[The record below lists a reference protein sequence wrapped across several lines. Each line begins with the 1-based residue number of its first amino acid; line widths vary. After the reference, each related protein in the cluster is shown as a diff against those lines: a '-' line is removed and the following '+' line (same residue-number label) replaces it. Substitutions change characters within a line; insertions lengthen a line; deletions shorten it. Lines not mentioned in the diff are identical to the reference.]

1 MAKDVKRSYDS
12 TGRSRQAQENHDR
25 ISRVA
30 HDLFVEHGYGNTTI
44 ADVAQAAGVSQETV
58 YKAFG
63 NKTTLLRRAWFVTM
77 RGDGGDETLYDR
89 PETQEVLQLPDLADR
104 IDGFARL
111 TTERNRLIGPL
122 LRAVEGAAEVE
133 SGAREMLDTWKAR
146 LIDVATKFAH
156 AAAETEQ
163 LAIPQDECRDITYA
177 MLDGALWHRFVLER
191 GWTDERYA
199 DWLSAQ
205 WRRQFV
211 RKPAP
216 SSALD

>member
-1 MAKDVKRSYDS
+1 MMRDVKRSYDS
-12 TGRSRQAQENHDR
+12 TGRTRQAQDNRER

-44 ADVAQAAGVSQETV
+44 AGVAKAAGVSQETV

-63 NKTTLLRRAWFVTM
+63 NKANLLRSAWFVMM
-77 RGDGGDETLYDR
+77 RGDTKDQTLYDR
-89 PETQEVLQLPDLADR
+89 PETQEVLERADLADR

-111 TTERNRLIGPL
+111 ITERNRRIAPL
-122 LRAVEGAAEVE
+122 LRAVEGAAGAEP
-133 SGAREMLDTWKAR
+133 GAREMLDTWKAR

-163 LAIPQDECRDITYA
+163 LALPEEECRDITYA

-199 DWLSAQ
+199 EWLSTQ
-205 WRRQFV
+205 WRRQFTTT
-211 RKPAP
+211 
-216 SSALD
+216 

>member
-1 MAKDVKRSYDS
+1 MPQVVKRSYDS
-12 TGRSRQAQENHDR
+12 SGRARQAQENRDR

-44 ADVAQAAGVSQETV
+44 AGVAKAAGVSQETV

-63 NKTTLLRRAWFVTM
+63 NKATLLRSAWFVMM
-77 RGDGGDETLYDR
+77 RGDGEETTLYDR
-89 PETQEVLQLPDLADR
+89 PQTQHVLERPDLAER

-111 TTERNRLIGPL
+111 TTERNRRIGPL
-122 LRAVEGAAEVE
+122 LRAVEGAAATEP
-133 SGAREMLDTWKAR
+133 GAREMLDTWKAR

-163 LAIPQDECRDITYA
+163 LAIPEEECRDITYA
-177 MLDGALWHRFVLER
+177 MLDGALWHRFVVER

-199 DWLSAQ
+199 EWLSTQ
-205 WRRQFV
+205 WRRQFTT
-211 RKPAP
+211 
-216 SSALD
+216 S

>member
-12 TGRSRQAQENHDR
+12 SGRSRQAQENHDR

-44 ADVAQAAGVSQETV
+44 VGVARAAGVSPETV

-63 NKTTLLRRAWFVTM
+63 NKATLLRSAWFVRM
-77 RGDGGDETLYDR
+77 RGDGQDKTLYDR

-111 TTERNRLIGPL
+111 ITERNRLIAPL
-122 LRAVEGAAEVE
+122 LRAIEGAAAAEP
-133 SGAREMLDTWKAR
+133 GAREMLDAWKAR
-146 LIDVATKFAH
+146 LIDVATRFAR

-163 LAIPQDECRDITYA
+163 LAIPEDECRDITYA
-177 MLDGALWHRFVLER
+177 MLDGALWHRFVVER
-191 GWTDERYA
+191 GWSDERYA
-199 DWLSAQ
+199 DWLSTQ
-205 WRRQFV
+205 WRRQFT
-211 RKPAP
+211 
-216 SSALD
+216 SS

>member
-1 MAKDVKRSYDS
+1 MTQDVKRSYDS
-12 TGRSRQAQENHDR
+12 TGRTRQAQENRDR

-44 ADVAQAAGVSQETV
+44 AGVAKAAGVSQETV

-63 NKTTLLRRAWFVTM
+63 NKAALLRSAWFVTM
-77 RGDGGDETLYDR
+77 RGDGEPKTLYDR
-89 PETQEVLQLPDLADR
+89 PQTQEVLERPDLVDR

-122 LRAVEGAAEVE
+122 LRAVEGAAAAEP
-133 SGAREMLDTWKAR
+133 GAQEMLDTWKAR

-163 LAIPQDECRDITYA
+163 LAIPEEECRDITYA
-177 MLDGALWHRFVLER
+177 MLDGTLWHRFVVER
-191 GWTDERYA
+191 GWNDERYA
-199 DWLSAQ
+199 EWLSTQ
-205 WRRQFV
+205 WRRQFTNT
-211 RKPAP
+211 
-216 SSALD
+216 

>member
-12 TGRSRQAQENHDR
+12 SGRSRQAQENHDR
-25 ISRVA
+25 ISRLA

-44 ADVAQAAGVSQETV
+44 VGVARAAGVSPETV

-63 NKTTLLRRAWFVTM
+63 NKANLLRSAWFVTM
-77 RGDGGDETLYDR
+77 RGDGQDKTLYER

-111 TTERNRLIGPL
+111 ITERNRLIGPL
-122 LRAVEGAAEVE
+122 LRAIEGAAAAEP
-133 SGAREMLDTWKAR
+133 GAREMLDAWKAR
-146 LIDVATKFAH
+146 LIDVATKFAR

-163 LAIPQDECRDITYA
+163 LAIPEDECRDITYA
-177 MLDGALWHRFVLER
+177 MLDGALWHRFVVER

-199 DWLSAQ
+199 DWLSTQ
-205 WRRQFV
+205 WRRQFT
-211 RKPAP
+211 
-216 SSALD
+216 SS

>member
-1 MAKDVKRSYDS
+1 MPENVKRTYDS
-12 TGRSRQAQENHDR
+12 TGRSRQARENHDR

-63 NKTTLLRRAWFVTM
+63 NKATLLRRAWFVTM
-77 RGDGGDETLYDR
+77 RGDGGETALYDR
-89 PETQEVLQLPDLADR
+89 PETQGVLQLPDLADR

-111 TTERNRLIGPL
+111 TTGRNRLIGPL
-122 LRAVEGAAEVE
+122 LRATEGAAATEP
-133 SGAREMLDTWKAR
+133 GAREMLDTWNAR
-146 LIDVATKFAH
+146 LTDVATKFAQ

-177 MLDGALWHRFVLER
+177 MLDGALWHRLVLER

-199 DWLSAQ
+199 SWLSAQ

-211 RKPAP
+211 
-216 SSALD
+216 SN

>member
-1 MAKDVKRSYDS
+1 MPKNVKRSYDS

-44 ADVAQAAGVSQETV
+44 ADVARAAGVSQETV

-63 NKTTLLRRAWFVTM
+63 NKATLLRRAWFVTM
-77 RGDGGDETLYDR
+77 RGDGGDTALYDR
-89 PETQEVLQLPDLADR
+89 PETQEVLKLPNLADR

-111 TTERNRLIGPL
+111 ITERNRRSGPL
-122 LRAVEGAAEVE
+122 LRAIEGAAAAEP
-133 SGAREMLDTWKAR
+133 GAREMLDTWKAR
-146 LIDVATKFAH
+146 LIDVATKFAQ
-156 AAAETEQ
+156 AAADTEQ
-163 LAIPQDECRDITYA
+163 LVIPQDECRDITYA

-205 WRRQFV
+205 WQRQFL
-211 RKPAP
+211 
-216 SSALD
+216 SN